1 MAMSFHVNIDFLKV
15 FLYSYVFCN
24 VWEMLHSQLF
34 NDTLN
39 PSCSYMHVY
48 ILLVDL
54 YLLVE
59 YIYVDPN
66 KLYFNIVLALS
77 IYVSNQP
84 ITQSLTDRVSNNTTK
99 LNLIRVLLHG
109 LRMFSRQ
116 IPKMYVQ

>member
-1 MAMSFHVNIDFLKV
+1 
-15 FLYSYVFCN
+15 
-24 VWEMLHSQLF
+24 
-34 NDTLN
+34 
-39 PSCSYMHVY
+39 MHVY